1 MQDHSFHTQAV
12 FEINKQVAKLETS
25 LENIEKRLEK
35 VEAKLDSVSN
45 DLNAMKTTLDTLKP
59 IAKSVAVAIWGFVA
73 SVGALGLTM
82 LGYWLKKRY
91 GL

>member
-25 LENIEKRLEK
+25 LDNIEKRLEK

-45 DLNAMKTTLDTLKP
+45 DLKAMKTSLDTLKP
-59 IAKSVAVAIWGFVA
+59 IAKSVAVAVWGAVTSAGLF
-73 SVGALGLTM
+73 GLTM